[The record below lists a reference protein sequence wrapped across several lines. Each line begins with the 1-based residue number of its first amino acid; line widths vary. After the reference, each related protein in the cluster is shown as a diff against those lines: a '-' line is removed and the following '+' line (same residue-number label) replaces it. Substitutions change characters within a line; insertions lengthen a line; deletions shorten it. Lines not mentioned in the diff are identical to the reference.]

1 MDAKERLEAE
11 QKRLTAWKDAVKR
24 YSTRLTQMIEE
35 MCAKPEVVPD
45 EQSLEHM
52 RYFVDV
58 VNRAGKG
65 SKTIHSICRR
75 NRRSPHR
82 LYK

>member
-65 SKTIHSICRR
+65 FQDDTLHLPPEPPKP
-75 NRRSPHR
+75 SPFI
-82 LYK
+82 